1 MCLYWPDRD
10 TACAVSR
17 RCLKVDLTIDL
28 IILAAIAVFVISRL
42 YAVLGQKTGA
52 EPPARRYREAPAP
65 ARAAERED
73 GAPIEDEERPR
84 IRAAFTGPAAAGLEA
99 IAAVD
104 ANFAPDDFVKGA
116 RRAYELI
123 VGAFADGDRD
133 ALKQLVDT
141 DVQDVYSQA
150 IAERETSGAEPMRLV
165 RLRQARIV
173 DASVDSAKF
182 GRVMVSFESE
192 LSDGENLRQAKEIW
206 TFKRSLNS
214 QDPNWL
220 LDEVSV
226 AS

>member
-1 MCLYWPDRD
+1 MQ
-10 TACAVSR
+10 
-17 RCLKVDLTIDL
+17 IDL

-42 YAVLGQKTGA
+42 YAVLGQKNGA
-52 EPPARRYREAPAP
+52 EPPARRYREAPA
-65 ARAAERED
+65 RAPEREED
-73 GAPIEDEERPR
+73 TAIEDEDRPR
-84 IRAAFTGPAAAGLEA
+84 IRPAFTGPAAAGMEA

-104 ANFAPDDFVKGA
+104 TTFAPDDFTKGA
-116 RRAYELI
+116 RRAYEMI

-133 ALKQLVDT
+133 TLKTLVDD
-141 DVQDVYSQA
+141 DVMEVYAAA
-150 IAERETSGAEPMRLV
+150 IAEREKAGTEPMRLV

-173 DASVDSAKF
+173 EASVDDVKMA
-182 GRVMVSFESE
+182 RVMVSFESE

-220 LDEVSV
+220 LDEVET